1 MSWAGDISLHFWND
15 ISVTYVIAASS
26 ALAWHMSWH
35 LTTLVFSNLDA
46 HLCFSRNRYKVLMR
60 ALRFDD
66 REKRSKTANNKWVDK
81 FVHMREVYN
90 IFATNCQNN
99 YNPNKCLTIDEMLLP
114 FRGRCSFRMFIP
126 SKAAKYGIKIFCMVD
141 PKAMYL
147 VNSSVYLGKSNQSGD
162 KNLGEQVKICS
173 LSLLI
178 IFVQI

>member
-1 MSWAGDISLHFWND
+1 
-15 ISVTYVIAASS
+15 
-26 ALAWHMSWH
+26 
-35 LTTLVFSNLDA
+35 
-46 HLCFSRNRYKVLMR
+46 MR

-178 IFVQI
+178 VFVQI